1 MINEEE
7 ECRER
12 ERKKKEKLL
21 QLLFVLYVYNTEK
34 LSCILW
40 GAQCA
45 VYITKHYLILCRFL
59 YVKLTGFNC
68 IHYNEQ
74 LMHYRSLNE
83 LLL

>member
-1 MINEEE
+1 MQ
-7 ECRER
+7 
-12 ERKKKEKLL
+12 RKRKKEKGKKETLL
-21 QLLFVLYVYNTEK
+21 QLLFVLCVYNTGK

-40 GAQCA
+40 AALGA

-59 YVKLTGFNC
+59 YVKLTCFKC

-74 LMHYRSLNE
+74 LIHYRPLNE

>member
-1 MINEEE
+1 VPSHFNWSLKHKQILSCCTPDPCPSKKERRSSVEMINEEE

-40 GAQCA
+40 GA
-45 VYITKHYLILCRFL
+45 
-59 YVKLTGFNC
+59 
-68 IHYNEQ
+68 
-74 LMHYRSLNE
+74 
-83 LLL
+83 